1 MEIVLG
7 ILLLFGAFT
16 LGTVSSDSTDR
27 EADTT
32 QMELAGTAQ
41 QAQAVAASALQNC
54 QSSESIR
61 HYRDLTVSIAQ
72 PAIPQST
79 HTEDDEDDGWDE

>member
-16 LGTVSSDSTDR
+16 LGAVSSDSTDR

-32 QMELAGTAQ
+32 QIESAGTAQ
-41 QAQAVAASALQNC
+41 QAQAIAASSLQKC
-54 QSSESIR
+54 QSSEATR
-61 HYRDLTVSIAQ
+61 HYRDLTISSAQ
-72 PAIPQST
+72 PVIQQPT

>member
-16 LGTVSSDSTDR
+16 LGTVSSDSTDP
-27 EADTT
+27 ETNTT
-32 QMELAGTAQ
+32 HIESASTEH

-54 QSSESIR
+54 QSGESIR
-61 HYRDLTVSIAQ
+61 HYRDLTISIAQ
-72 PAIPQST
+72 PAIQQPT

>member
-16 LGTVSSDSTDR
+16 LGSVSSDGTDR

-32 QMELAGTAQ
+32 QIESAGTAQ
-41 QAQAVAASALQNC
+41 QAQAVAASSLQNC

-61 HYRDLTVSIAQ
+61 HYRDLTISIAQ
-72 PAIPQST
+72 QAIQQPM

>member
-16 LGTVSSDSTDR
+16 LGAVSSDSPDR

-32 QMELAGTAQ
+32 QIESAGTAQ
-41 QAQAVAASALQNC
+41 QAQAVAASSLQNC
-54 QSSESIR
+54 QPSDSVR
-61 HYRDLTVSIAQ
+61 HYRDLTVPIMQ
-72 PAIPQST
+72 PVIQQPT

>member
-16 LGTVSSDSTDR
+16 LGTVSSDNTDH
-27 EADTT
+27 EAEST
-32 QMELAGTAQ
+32 QMESAGTAH
-41 QAQAVAASALQNC
+41 QAQAVAASSLQNC

-72 PAIPQST
+72 PAIPQPT
-79 HTEDDEDDGWDE
+79 HTEDDEDDGWDD

>member
-1 MEIVLG
+1 MEIILG

-32 QMELAGTAQ
+32 QIESAGTAQ
-41 QAQAVAASALQNC
+41 QAQTIAASSLQNC
-54 QSSESIR
+54 QPSDSVR
-61 HYRDLTVSIAQ
+61 HYRDLTVPITQ
-72 PAIPQST
+72 PAIQQPT
-79 HTEDDEDDGWDE
+79 HTEDDEDDSWDE

>member
-16 LGTVSSDSTDR
+16 LGTVSSDSTDP
-27 EADTT
+27 EVDTT
-32 QMELAGTAQ
+32 QIESAGTAQ
-41 QAQAVAASALQNC
+41 QAQIVDASALQKC

-61 HYRDLTVSIAQ
+61 HYRDLTVSIRQ
-72 PAIPQST
+72 PAIQQPT

>member
-32 QMELAGTAQ
+32 HMELAGTVQ
-41 QAQAVAASALQNC
+41 QAQAVAASSLQNC

-61 HYRDLTVSIAQ
+61 HYRDLTISITQ
-72 PAIPQST
+72 PAIQQPT